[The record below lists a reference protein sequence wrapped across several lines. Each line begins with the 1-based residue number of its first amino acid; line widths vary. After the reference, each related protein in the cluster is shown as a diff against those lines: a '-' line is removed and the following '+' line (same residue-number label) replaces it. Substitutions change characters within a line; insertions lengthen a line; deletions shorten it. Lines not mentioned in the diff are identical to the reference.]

1 MMTALAIIDTEQA
14 GVNNVALF
22 NDSRTA
28 AGLCKEIVVQSA
40 IDLQGKKYLP
50 IEAWQAIALA
60 HGCVLSADTVQRV
73 DGGVSAVGIVRRM
86 SDGREIARAEGF
98 VGEDESTWFGGKNKW
113 GKDMPPRNMFAI
125 RAMAQTRAMSRA
137 GRSAFAHVVVMMKAG
152 LETTPAEEM
161 QAVYEAAPVNQAATM
176 RPPEE
181 ELAAWQGWA
190 RERIANMGNADKE
203 ALTKF
208 QQSKRFQNGLEAL
221 DNAGDPLAEQLRTAV
236 AERWDALE
244 AQG

>member
-1 MMTALAIIDTEQA
+1 MTALAIIEPTESQPT
-14 GVNNVALF
+14 NVALF

-28 AGLCKEIVVQSA
+28 AGLCKEIVLQSA

-50 IEAWQAIALA
+50 VEAWQAIALA
-60 HGCVLSADTVQRV
+60 HGCVLSSGDVTAV
-73 DGGVSAVGIVRRM
+73 DGGVTAIGYVRRM
-86 SDGREIARAEGF
+86 SDGQEIARAEGF
-98 VGEDESTWFGGKNKW
+98 VGEDETTWFGGKNKW
-113 GKDMPPRNMFAI
+113 GKEMAPRNMFAI

-161 QAVYEAAPVNQAATM
+161 QAVHDVQPVNQAATM

-181 ELAAWQGWA
+181 ELKAWQDW
-190 RERIANMGNADKE
+190 ADKAIAGIPTLDRE

-208 QQSKRFQNGLEAL
+208 EKGARFRNGQEAL
-221 DNAGDPLAEQLRTAV
+221 DAAGDPRAEKLRSAV
-236 AERWDALE
+236 MERADELE
-244 AQG
+244 AQA